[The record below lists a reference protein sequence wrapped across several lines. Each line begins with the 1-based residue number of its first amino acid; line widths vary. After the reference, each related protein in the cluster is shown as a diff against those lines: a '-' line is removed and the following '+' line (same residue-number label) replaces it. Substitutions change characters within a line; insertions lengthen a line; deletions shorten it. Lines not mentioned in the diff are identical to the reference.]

1 MVKEYLKIH
10 PELGLSSW
18 PEPKSLPNAAKMLR
32 LGFHGCLKFSDGTGG
47 CNGCLNNQHL
57 GLEQRQNCSLGADN
71 SMLPNSVKTDNS
83 GLELTADIL
92 EEIFTNPDFPP
103 AAAKLAESLAQSGK
117 SRADLWNFAQA
128 VAVERGIN
136 NNIELCD
143 EVGRVTL

>member
-1 MVKEYLKIH
+1 MHRKNLLYIVEQ
-10 PELGLSSW
+10 
-18 PEPKSLPNAAKMLR
+18 SLDISRLR
-32 LGFHGCLKFSDGTGG
+32 FSDGTGG
-47 CNGCLNNQHL
+47 CNGCLNNQHM

-71 SMLPNSVKTDNS
+71 SMLPNAVKTDNA

-136 NNIELCD
+136 NNNDLCD
-143 EVGRVTL
+143 EVSCVTVSGDKNVVYICICR